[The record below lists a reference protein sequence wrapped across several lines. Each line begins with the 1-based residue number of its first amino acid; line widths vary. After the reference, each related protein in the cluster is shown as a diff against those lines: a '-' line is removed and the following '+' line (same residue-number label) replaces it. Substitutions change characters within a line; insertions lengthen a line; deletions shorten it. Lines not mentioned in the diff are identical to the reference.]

1 MPSFLFWGQ
10 FFALWRQKKL
20 EFCFSIL
27 QIEKKLEISWKNSEK
42 FWNQKNENKN
52 KNKNCFAS
60 SWAENRHQPTKSK
73 NMDANNQQLNS
84 KIWYELAFWGLATSV
99 GWLLLLKKNCW
110 VGYFL
115 NFFGGTT
122 LVININIKKIECQIN
137 YQNFLGN
144 KHQLCITVGYQIIDQ

>member
-1 MPSFLFWGQ
+1 MRIFERWYFGLTLEISYYRVIIYLEGFWFLLEDLLTSFVLGAIFRT
-10 FFALWRQKKL
+10 FKTKKNWN
-20 EFCFSIL
+20 FVFSTL
-27 QIEKKLEISWKNSEK
+27 QIEKKLQKIWKNLQN
-42 FWNQKNENKN
+42 FWNQKNEN

-84 KIWYELAFWGLATSV
+84 KIWYEVAFWGLATSV

-122 LVININIKKIECQIN
+122 
-137 YQNFLGN
+137 
-144 KHQLCITVGYQIIDQ
+144 